1 MKTYL
6 VRGKSKPFM
15 AFRKH
20 LLPGGLR
27 ELPSRAIP
35 GLDALLTCRDAQSK
49 PPHCSGT
56 VGGRV
61 LKPGRHQRIKGFL
74 RCSLVE
80 AKRTLLPQVGKLPQS
95 CKESLS
101 FFSRGYRDLCPQL
114 KESKQFRRKN
124 IHDNKQ
130 ESNQRMYVTCQCPS
144 TSATISTGALS
155 YSIIPCRAAFSR
167 KNGHPQL
174 DSKALL

>member
-61 LKPGRHQRIKGFL
+61 LKPCRLQRKKGFL
-74 RCSLVE
+74 KCSLVE

-95 CKESLS
+95 CKESPS

-124 IHDNKQ
+124 IHDYKQ
-130 ESNQRMYVTCQCPS
+130 ESSQRVYVALECPYLD
-144 TSATISTGALS
+144 LS
-155 YSIIPCRAAFSR
+155 VSE
-167 KNGHPQL
+167 H
-174 DSKALL
+174 